1 MLKVISAKLNFLLG
15 SIEMGAKWWILVL
28 LIIFPSVTSESEEGE
43 NFHQLEILYGLKPT
57 FIQTI

>member
-43 NFHQLEILYGLKPT
+43 NFHQL
-57 FIQTI
+57 